1 MKKAIEKLLRT
12 AWQEHR
18 GKSLGASMGFI
29 LAVSMLLFG
38 FWRTFFVVFCVL
50 IGLWIGMKVDQGE
63 DVLQNLRN
71 FKFNKFNEFH
81 RWK

>member
-1 MKKAIEKLLRT
+1 MKQAIEKLLRT

-18 GKSLGASMGFI
+18 GQSLGAILGFI
-29 LAVSMLLFG
+29 LSVSMPLFG

-50 IGLWIGMKVDQGE
+50 IGLWIGMKVDRGE

-71 FKFNKFNEFH
+71 FKFNEFH